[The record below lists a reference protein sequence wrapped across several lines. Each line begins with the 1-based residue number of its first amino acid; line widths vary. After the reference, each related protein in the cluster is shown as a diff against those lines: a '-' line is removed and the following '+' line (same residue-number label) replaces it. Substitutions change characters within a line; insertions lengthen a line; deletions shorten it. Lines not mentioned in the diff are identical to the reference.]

1 LEEAGAAM
9 TRRHYERRY
18 ASPFNH
24 EVMIYGLCA
33 WMVVI
38 GLGAAMFLVAHV
50 VAWFVSVAGQM

>member
-1 LEEAGAAM
+1 M